1 MMPGRSPRPWGH
13 CDAIDFGA
21 GGGVLDYQIAPLP
34 EPAYLFLISHGCCLR
49 RVGQIFN
56 QSLVQEV
63 EELFDLSEWSL
74 ATLADIDEPIAVALQ
89 RSPP

>member
-1 MMPGRSPRPWGH
+1 LVPTASASHHDDFLPR
-13 CDAIDFGA
+13 D
-21 GGGVLDYQIAPLP
+21 
-34 EPAYLFLISHGCCLR
+34 

-89 RSPP
+89 RSPF